1 MFQDMIYHFDI
12 LTIHI
17 YLISYVLMKDDEHCE
32 HEMSD
37 VGKFRILLNLN
48 TKGKYRIE
56 QRL

>member
-1 MFQDMIYHFDI
+1 
-12 LTIHI
+12 
-17 YLISYVLMKDDEHCE
+17 MKDDENCE

-48 TKGKYRIE
+48 TKSKYRIE